1 MNYHNSIIAFIS
13 ETQPLS
19 SNILK
24 NISDSAALYKKED
37 IQVYELCAKLKVI
50 ISSLSI
56 STKTFD
62 YIDDVRFEQKPCI
75 PFLSDA
81 EQEPDFKKFRS
92 AKNSLHSKIL
102 GHLHFHIE
110 KK

>member
-56 STKTFD
+56 
-62 YIDDVRFEQKPCI
+62 
-75 PFLSDA
+75 
-81 EQEPDFKKFRS
+81 
-92 AKNSLHSKIL
+92 
-102 GHLHFHIE
+102 
-110 KK
+110 